1 MKDEH
6 IRTDATDDQA
16 IKVSIPAT
24 AGTTFVVVDAS
35 GQILSA
41 TPTVADLLDHTDAPL
56 VGEFLDNLITFCRCD
71 TEEPLPGFLARA
83 VFDES
88 WDLPFDLDF
97 YSVSGRRYQVTEI
110 VPEYVGKRLL
120 NLSLYFETLVSYEI
134 ELTEDREL
142 LEATARM
149 ANVGGWELD
158 CESDCVRWTD
168 QTFRIHELD
177 PGETLDLEDALAFYS
192 AASRAILDPAVQRA
206 TETGEPYDLELEIV
220 TSKGKVRTTQTIC
233 QPVIVDG
240 VVVKLRGTCQDI
252 TQRKETEKALQ
263 ESETRFRDIFDNS
276 TAIRLLIDPVTGVIV
291 EANATAVAFY
301 GRSVD
306 AIRNLTVFEIDTRP
320 RSEVER
326 DLKTASGGHRS
337 EFEFRD
343 RLESGEIRDMKVDTG
358 PAPVN
363 GKMLVHSRVTDVTRQ
378 KPEEANN
385 FRMQQL
391 ESLGTL
397 AGGIAHDFNNVLT
410 TIFGNVSVARE
421 LLTSD
426 HVATSYLKNAE
437 GAIDRATRLSRQ
449 LLTFAKGGV
458 PVLEVVNL
466 SQLIAEVTILD
477 LSVRNVI
484 PDFQIEP
491 DLKNVLVDRG
501 QLQQVFS
508 NLVVNAADAMPEG
521 GRICLSATNRLLAG
535 DEIPGIAAGSYVQVT
550 IRDEGEG
557 ISPHDSKRIF
567 APYFT
572 TKPHGTGLGLAT
584 CYSIIKRH
592 GGHIDLVSEVGAG
605 TTAKI
610 LLPASATSGNDGSS
624 PVAAE
629 KDSVQESKR
638 VLIMDDEVLILDV
651 ASGILRASGALVE
664 TCENPDAVVAAYLSA
679 FEQQQPYDVVI
690 LDLTIRGGA
699 GGEVAARRILEI
711 DSDAIII
718 CSSGYTDADVVSEFR
733 RFGFEGI
740 IKKPYTAA
748 DLREVVGR
756 FPARRKLS

>member
-1 MKDEH
+1 
-6 IRTDATDDQA
+6 
-16 IKVSIPAT
+16 
-24 AGTTFVVVDAS
+24 
-35 GQILSA
+35 
-41 TPTVADLLDHTDAPL
+41 
-56 VGEFLDNLITFCRCD
+56 
-71 TEEPLPGFLARA
+71 
-83 VFDES
+83 
-88 WDLPFDLDF
+88 
-97 YSVSGRRYQVTEI
+97 
-110 VPEYVGKRLL
+110 
-120 NLSLYFETLVSYEI
+120 
-134 ELTEDREL
+134 
-142 LEATARM
+142 
-149 ANVGGWELD
+149 
-158 CESDCVRWTD
+158 
-168 QTFRIHELD
+168 
-177 PGETLDLEDALAFYS
+177 
-192 AASRAILDPAVQRA
+192 
-206 TETGEPYDLELEIV
+206 
-220 TSKGKVRTTQTIC
+220 
-233 QPVIVDG
+233 
-240 VVVKLRGTCQDI
+240 
-252 TQRKETEKALQ
+252 
-263 ESETRFRDIFDNS
+263 
-276 TAIRLLIDPVTGVIV
+276 
-291 EANATAVAFY
+291 
-301 GRSVD
+301 
-306 AIRNLTVFEIDTRP
+306 
-320 RSEVER
+320 
-326 DLKTASGGHRS
+326 
-337 EFEFRD
+337 
-343 RLESGEIRDMKVDTG
+343 
-358 PAPVN
+358 
-363 GKMLVHSRVTDVTRQ
+363 VTDVTRQ
-378 KPEEANN
+378 KQEEANN

-410 TIFGNVSVARE
+410 AIFGNVSVARE

-491 DLKNVLVDRG
+491 DLKNVLVDCG

-521 GRICLSATNRLLAG
+521 GRICLSATNRVLAG

-567 APYFT
+567 DPYFT

-664 TCENPDAVVAAYLSA
+664 TCETSDAVVAAYLSA